1 MSIRTKL
8 MLVVAAT
15 LVVLIG
21 VLALTLSNVM
31 RSGFAK
37 IEQDDARKNVS
48 RVQDA
53 VQAQLG
59 GIENSVLTWT
69 QWDPAYRFV
78 EDRNQQFL
86 TENMSP
92 TVYTGMKID
101 FCVFVNLK
109 REVVYAGGYDIAQSR
124 DLPVPPALLRLIS
137 EPGSRW
143 LANTDPTVAVRGI
156 SMVGATPLLVVAA
169 PVTNT
174 DATAPAKGHLIFAR
188 VLGAA
193 EVQRIGATTHLHFA
207 LDGNVQSDDSVRVQ
221 VLNQDTIQGITNLT
235 DVTGRPVQR
244 MVVDIPREV
253 DRQARHSLRLLL
265 LSIVAIGVIFGVV
278 MYVVVTWLVL
288 HRVLAVSKTV
298 AEMTDTLDFS
308 KRVQV
313 SGKDEISA
321 LADSVNGMACAVSEV
336 LALQNP
342 APPAGR

>member
-1 MSIRTKL
+1 
-8 MLVVAAT
+8 MLVVAGT

-48 RVQDA
+48 RVRDA

-59 GIENSVLTWT
+59 GIENSVFTWT

-78 EDRNQQFL
+78 EDRNPQFL
-86 TENMSP
+86 AENMGP
-92 TVYTGMKID
+92 TVFTGMKID

-109 REVVYAGGYDIAQSR
+109 REVVYAGGYDAAQSR
-124 DLPVPPALLRLIS
+124 DLPVPAELLQLIR
-137 EPGSRW
+137 EPGSAW
-143 LANTDPTVAVRGI
+143 LANTDPTAAVRGI
-156 SMVGATPLLVVAA
+156 AMVGTTPLLVVAA

-193 EVQRIGATTHLHFA
+193 EVQRIGATTHLQFA
-207 LDGNVQSDDSVRVQ
+207 LDSNVRSDSGISVEVRD
-221 VLNQDTIQGITNLT
+221 QDIIQGITNLT

-278 MYVVVTWLVL
+278 MYVVITWLVL
-288 HRVLAVSKTV
+288 QRVLAVSKTV

-342 APPAGR
+342 APPAGH

>member
-37 IEQDDARKNVS
+37 IEQDDTRKNVS
-48 RVQDA
+48 RVEDA

-59 GIENSVLTWT
+59 GIENSMFTWT
-69 QWDPAYRFV
+69 QWDPAYQFV
-78 EDRNQQFL
+78 QDRNHGFL
-86 TENMSP
+86 TENMGP

-101 FCVFVNLK
+101 FCVFVDLE
-109 REVVYAGGYDIAQSR
+109 REVVYAGGYDIAQSK
-124 DLPVPPALLRLIS
+124 DLPVPAALLQLIR
-137 EPGSRW
+137 EPGSAW
-143 LANTDPTVAVRGI
+143 LANTDPLKAVRGI
-156 SMVGATPLLVVAA
+156 AMVGTTPLLVVAA

-174 DATAPAKGHLIFAR
+174 AATAPAKGHMIFAR
-188 VLGAA
+188 FLNAA

-207 LDGNVQSDDSVRVQ
+207 LDSNVQSDSGIRVQ

-336 LALQNP
+336 LALQSP
-342 APPAGR
+342 VPPSGN